1 MKSYFNGFSFPIPV
15 LINGLIFFLFSFAV
29 IPENMILGLILL
41 VLGSLIIFNTVGI
54 EISGET
60 KMIKQYTRVFGIKF
74 GKWQS
79 VDNYTCISLL
89 NVRMRSRTYG
99 GSSNRSVQTSSNK
112 TIIYLL
118 NDSHL
123 KKLAIVEAGISE
135 AEEIS
140 KLLDL
145 PIVKYSP
152 QISSKSR
159 ARRRR

>member
-41 VLGSLIIFNTVGI
+41 VSLIIFNTVGI

-123 KKLAIVEAGISE
+123 KKLAIAEAGISE